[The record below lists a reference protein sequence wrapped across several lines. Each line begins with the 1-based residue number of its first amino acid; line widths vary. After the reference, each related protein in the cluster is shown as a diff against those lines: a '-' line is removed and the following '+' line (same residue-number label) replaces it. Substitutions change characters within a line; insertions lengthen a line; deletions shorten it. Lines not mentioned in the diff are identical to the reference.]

1 MIAPL
6 TTVLLALLLLSL
18 AALSLFTPNPEE
30 QRSSSQTSTTE
41 ATVSTKPSSPL
52 SSSTTLT
59 ASSSATTTTEISP
72 TFRAEFSGE
81 SAFLD
86 LLHQTDLGPR
96 PPGSRAHE
104 LTVDYIETTLSDLGL
119 EVEKQEFNF
128 TDHEGTSF
136 KMTNVIGITGW
147 RGSSLV
153 ILGAHFDTRP
163 RADRETDRAK
173 REQPILGAN
182 DGASGVAVLLELARV
197 LRHESLLVEVRLVF
211 YDGEDYGLTL
221 DEYFI
226 GSRHHAESLTEEEM
240 RRLVGVIVV
249 DMVGDKEL
257 EIFREGYSQS
267 SAPELVD
274 LVWSTAKKLGYGQHF
289 PDGLRY
295 TIDDD
300 HVPYIERGLPAI
312 DLIDFDYPYWHTLQD
327 TPDKVSAR
335 SLEVVGRVLHS
346 AVKEISAC
354 QSCRLTNDWSSRMI
368 A

>member
-1 MIAPL
+1 MIVSL
-6 TTVLLALLLLSL
+6 STVILALLLLTL
-18 AALSLFTPNPEE
+18 AALSLYAPNPEE
-30 QRSSSQTSTTE
+30 QRSGSQISTAS
-41 ATVSTKPSSPL
+41 ATWSTMSPSPL
-52 SSSTTLT
+52 SSSTTQMS
-59 ASSSATTTTEISP
+59 SSSATTTTESFL
-72 TFRAEFSGE
+72 TFSTEFSGE
-81 SAFLD
+81 RALLD
-86 LLHQTDLGPR
+86 LLRQTDLGPR

-104 LTVDYIETTLSDLGL
+104 LTVDYIETTLRDLGL

-136 KMTNVIGITGW
+136 KMTNIIGITGW
-147 RGSSLV
+147 RGGRLV
-153 ILGAHFDTRP
+153 IIGAHFDTRP
-163 RADRETDRAK
+163 RADRETDPAK
-173 REQPILGAN
+173 SEQPILGAN

-197 LRHESLLVEVRLVF
+197 FRHENLLAEVRLVF

-226 GSRHHAESLTEEEM
+226 GSRHHAKGLTDEET

-249 DMVGDKEL
+249 DMVGDKDL

-274 LVWSTAKKLGYGQHF
+274 LVWLTASKLGYGQQF
-289 PDGLRY
+289 LDGVRY

-300 HVPYIERGLPAI
+300 HVPYIERGLPAM
-312 DLIDFDYPYWHTLQD
+312 DVIDFDYPYWHTLQD

-346 AVKEISAC
+346 VVKEISGC
-354 QSCRLTNDWSSRMI
+354 QSCRLAND
-368 A
+368 